1 MKLCKSW
8 KCRHQG
14 SSNVIPAS
22 NNHTV
27 EVMNKD
33 FLDLFEEEKNLI
45 LLQRIKN
52 IIRTFVFVYIAA
64 YYVKQSI
71 ENQKYTCLW
80 ILISEGFF
88 IVPTPTVTL
97 DLSWKKNNGS
107 RNSTQDEVL
116 LSVNWLMTER
126 VWNGDWITFSL
137 CHSVIF

>member
-1 MKLCKSW
+1 MKLFKSW

-97 DLSWKKNNGS
+97 DLSNGWAYI
-107 RNSTQDEVL
+107 EVGTVHRMKFRY
-116 LSVNWLMTER
+116 SVNWLKTEK
-126 VWNGDWITFSL
+126 VWNGDWITY
-137 CHSVIF
+137 

>member
-1 MKLCKSW
+1 
-8 KCRHQG
+8 
-14 SSNVIPAS
+14 
-22 NNHTV
+22 
-27 EVMNKD
+27 MNKD

-80 ILISEGFF
+80 ILISEGF
-88 IVPTPTVTL
+88 IL
-97 DLSWKKNNGS
+97 YRANAYRNIGLIWKKNQWLSVYKS

-116 LSVNWLMTER
+116 LSVN
-126 VWNGDWITFSL
+126 
-137 CHSVIF
+137 

>member
-1 MKLCKSW
+1 MKLFKSW

-33 FLDLFEEEKNLI
+33 FLELFEEEKNLI

-52 IIRTFVFVYIAA
+52 IIRTFA

-80 ILISEGFF
+80 ILISEGF
-88 IVPTPTVTL
+88 IL
-97 DLSWKKNNGS
+97 YRANAYRNIGLIWKKNQWLSVYRS

-116 LSVNWLMTER
+116 LSVNWLMTEK
-126 VWNGDWITFSL
+126 VGNGDWITY
-137 CHSVIF
+137 

>member
-1 MKLCKSW
+1 MKLFKSW

-33 FLDLFEEEKNLI
+33 FLEEKNLI

-52 IIRTFVFVYIAA
+52 VIRTFVFVYIAA

-80 ILISEGFF
+80 ILISEGF
-88 IVPTPTVTL
+88 ILYRANAYRNIGLIWGKKTQW
-97 DLSWKKNNGS
+97 LSVYRS

-116 LSVNWLMTER
+116 LSVNWLMTEK
-126 VWNGDWITFSL
+126 VGNGDWITY
-137 CHSVIF
+137 

>member
-1 MKLCKSW
+1 MKLFKSW

-64 YYVKQSI
+64 YYVKQFI

-80 ILISEGFF
+80 ILISEGF
-88 IVPTPTVTL
+88 IL
-97 DLSWKKNNGS
+97 YRANAYRNIGLIWEKNQWLSVYRS
-107 RNSTQDEVL
+107 RNSTQNEVL
-116 LSVNWLMTER
+116 LSVNWLMTEK
-126 VWNGDWITFSL
+126 VGNGGWITY
-137 CHSVIF
+137 

>member
-1 MKLCKSW
+1 MKLFKSW

-52 IIRTFVFVYIAA
+52 IKRTFVFVYIAA

-116 LSVNWLMTER
+116 LSVNWLMTEK
-126 VWNGDWITFSL
+126 VWNGDWITF
-137 CHSVIF
+137 